1 MNAARPWQRLK
12 LSGKMIL
19 FFIALVLSQSFVTLT
34 ILTTII
40 SRTNLDA
47 LKAQMSD
54 SIRGVEG
61 YLQETLNDL
70 QVKGDLIAGQQ
81 KTIDYTHFGLKN
93 LLVHELVLFKESL
106 GIESLTVFID
116 PAIPFAAT
124 GALAAGDA
132 AFQEQLR
139 ASFQG
144 RRKLFIAP
152 AEGSPVLFVLSP
164 IKRTDRII
172 GALSLSLRL
181 DRQFV
186 TRIER
191 IINAPV
197 VLRFDG
203 VSIHDGTLPE
213 KELTEAIT
221 AFSRS
226 AAADQG
232 AVRAGQFIV
241 SALDLTRVGLSGGT
255 IYCLMGTTVSARQI
269 NRYNLISLCATL
281 LILGAAL
288 VSGIAFYQRTVL
300 RRLQRILQ
308 GITHISQGDFTP
320 PFQLPWQDE
329 LGQLARAF
337 DDMCRNLLVRDREL
351 SQLSRYNTLVL
362 DSVRSGI
369 ISVSLSGEITA
380 FNSAAERILM
390 TGVKNPLGRPLDDS
404 IVPPGLLQIFSDS
417 LRDDVYPAG
426 KEIALPRGD
435 AGNTLGGSILGGSIL
450 AVSSSPLLSSDGSR
464 IGIIVIFEDITREK
478 SLEEKLALSTK
489 LAALG
494 EMAAGVAHQVRNPL
508 VVMKVSSEML
518 RDNFTVR
525 ENAQKYGKLTRL
537 IVDEID
543 ALNLVVSNFLDFA
556 RPRKVARAPCDVRA
570 AVEFA
575 LQSLPVERFPGIT
588 VRTVIPEGVTSFAMD
603 KNLVTQALSN
613 LVLNALQASRPGG
626 AVEVRCATEDGSLR
640 IEVQDWGEGMDE
652 ETKRCV
658 FDPFF
663 TTRDSGMGLGLSI
676 VHRIIENHGGSIDVR
691 SCPGSGST
699 FSIVLQGER

>member
-1 MNAARPWQRLK
+1 MNAARPWHRLK

-19 FFIALVLSQSFVTLT
+19 FFIVLVLSQSFVTLT

-116 PAIPFAAT
+116 PAIPFAST
-124 GALAAGDA
+124 SELTAGDA
-132 AFQEQLR
+132 AFQEQLG

-181 DRQFV
+181 DRRFV

-203 VSIHDGTLPE
+203 EFIHDGTLPE
-213 KELTEAIT
+213 KKLDEAIA

-226 AAADQG
+226 SASDQG

-255 IYCLMGTTVSARQI
+255 IFCLMGTAVSARQI

-300 RRLQRILQ
+300 HRLQRILQ

-380 FNSAAERILM
+380 FNSAAARILLS
-390 TGVKNPLGRPLDDS
+390 GVKSPLGMPLDDTL
-404 IVPPGLLQIFSDS
+404 VPPGLLQIFRES
-417 LRDDVYPAG
+417 LREDVYPAG
-426 KEIALPRGD
+426 REIALPGRDG
-435 AGNTLGGSILGGSIL
+435 LSIL

-518 RDNFTVR
+518 RDNFTVN

-556 RPRKVARAPCDVRA
+556 RPRKVTRAPCDVRA

-575 LQSLPVERFPGIT
+575 LQSLPVERFPGVT
-588 VRTVIPEGVTSFAMD
+588 VRTVIPEAVRSFAMD

-626 AVEVRCATEDGSLR
+626 AVEVRCSTEDGSLR
-640 IEVQDWGEGMDE
+640 IEVQDWGEGMNE
-652 ETKRCV
+652 ETMRCV

-676 VHRIIENHGGSIDVR
+676 VHRIIENHGGTIDVR

-699 FSIVLQGER
+699 FSVVLQGE

>member
-1 MNAARPWQRLK
+1 MNAARPWHRLK

-19 FFIALVLSQSFVTLT
+19 FFIVLVLSQSFVTLT

-116 PAIPFAAT
+116 AAIPFAST
-124 GALAAGDA
+124 SELTAGDA
-132 AFQEQLR
+132 AFQEQLG

-181 DRQFV
+181 DRRFV

-203 VSIHDGTLPE
+203 EFIHDGTLPE
-213 KELTEAIT
+213 KKLDEAIA

-226 AAADQG
+226 SASDQG

-255 IYCLMGTTVSARQI
+255 IFCLMGTAVSARQI

-300 RRLQRILQ
+300 HRLQRILQ

-380 FNSAAERILM
+380 FNSAAARILLS
-390 TGVKNPLGRPLDDS
+390 GVKSPLGMPLDDTL
-404 IVPPGLLQIFSDS
+404 VPPGLLQIFRES
-417 LRDDVYPAG
+417 LREDVYPAG
-426 KEIALPRGD
+426 REIALPGRDG
-435 AGNTLGGSILGGSIL
+435 LSIL

-518 RDNFTVR
+518 RDNFTVN

-556 RPRKVARAPCDVRA
+556 RPRKVTRAPCDVRA

-575 LQSLPVERFPGIT
+575 LQSLPVERFPGVT
-588 VRTVIPEGVTSFAMD
+588 VRTVIPEAVRSFAMD

-626 AVEVRCATEDGSLR
+626 AVEVRCSTEDGSLR
-640 IEVQDWGEGMDE
+640 IEVQDWGEGMNE
-652 ETKRCV
+652 ETMRCV

-676 VHRIIENHGGSIDVR
+676 VHRIIENHGGTIDVR

-699 FSIVLQGER
+699 FSVVLQGE

>member
-1 MNAARPWQRLK
+1 MNVARPWHRLK

-19 FFIALVLSQSFVTLT
+19 FFIVLVLSQSFVTLT
-34 ILTTII
+34 ILATII

-116 PAIPFAAT
+116 PAIPFAST
-124 GALAAGDA
+124 GELTAGDT
-132 AFQEQLR
+132 AFQEQLG

-181 DRQFV
+181 DRRFV

-197 VLRFDG
+197 VLRFG
-203 VSIHDGTLPE
+203 GEFIHDGTLPE
-213 KELTEAIT
+213 KKLDEAIA

-226 AAADQG
+226 SASDQG

-255 IYCLMGTTVSARQI
+255 IFCLMGTAVSARQI

-300 RRLQRILQ
+300 HRLQRILQ

-329 LGQLARAF
+329 LGQLTRAF

-380 FNSAAERILM
+380 FNSAAARILLS
-390 TGVKNPLGRPLDDS
+390 GVKNPLGMPLDDS
-404 IVPPGLLQIFSDS
+404 LVPPGLLQIFRES
-417 LRDDVYPAG
+417 LREDVYPAG
-426 KEIALPRGD
+426 REIALPGRDGLS
-435 AGNTLGGSILGGSIL
+435 TL

-518 RDNFTVR
+518 RDNFTVN

-556 RPRKVARAPCDVRA
+556 RPRKVTRATCDVRA

-575 LQSLPVERFPGIT
+575 LQSLPVERFPGVT
-588 VRTVIPEGVTSFAMD
+588 VRTVIPEAVRSFAMD

-626 AVEVRCATEDGSLR
+626 AVEVRCSTEDGSLR
-640 IEVQDWGEGMDE
+640 IEVEDWGEGMNE
-652 ETKRCV
+652 ETMRCV

-676 VHRIIENHGGSIDVR
+676 VHRIIENHGGTIDVR

-699 FSIVLQGER
+699 FSVVLQGE

>member
-1 MNAARPWQRLK
+1 
-12 LSGKMIL
+12 
-19 FFIALVLSQSFVTLT
+19 
-34 ILTTII
+34 
-40 SRTNLDA
+40 
-47 LKAQMSD
+47 
-54 SIRGVEG
+54 VEG

-116 PAIPFAAT
+116 AAIPFAST
-124 GALAAGDA
+124 SELTAGDA
-132 AFQEQLR
+132 AFQEQLG

-181 DRQFV
+181 DRRFV

-203 VSIHDGTLPE
+203 EFIHDGTLPE
-213 KELTEAIT
+213 KKLDEAIA

-226 AAADQG
+226 SASDQG

-255 IYCLMGTTVSARQI
+255 IFCLMGTAVSARQI

-300 RRLQRILQ
+300 HRLQRILQ

-380 FNSAAERILM
+380 FNSAAARILLS
-390 TGVKNPLGRPLDDS
+390 GVKSPLGMPLDDTL
-404 IVPPGLLQIFSDS
+404 VPPGLLQIFRES
-417 LRDDVYPAG
+417 LREDVYPAG
-426 KEIALPRGD
+426 REIALPGRDG
-435 AGNTLGGSILGGSIL
+435 LSIL

-518 RDNFTVR
+518 RDNFTVN

-556 RPRKVARAPCDVRA
+556 RPRKVTRAPCDVRA

-575 LQSLPVERFPGIT
+575 LQSLPVERFPGVT
-588 VRTVIPEGVTSFAMD
+588 VRTVIPEAVRSFAMD

-626 AVEVRCATEDGSLR
+626 AVEVRCSTEDGSLR
-640 IEVQDWGEGMDE
+640 IEVQDWGEGMNE
-652 ETKRCV
+652 ETMRCV

-676 VHRIIENHGGSIDVR
+676 VHRIIENHGGTIDVR

-699 FSIVLQGER
+699 FSVVLQGE

>member
-1 MNAARPWQRLK
+1 MNAARPWHRLK

-19 FFIALVLSQSFVTLT
+19 FFIVLVLSQSFVTLT

-116 PAIPFAAT
+116 AAIPFAST
-124 GALAAGDA
+124 SELTAGDA
-132 AFQEQLR
+132 AFQEQLG

-181 DRQFV
+181 DRRFV

-203 VSIHDGTLPE
+203 EFINDGTLPE
-213 KELTEAIT
+213 KKLDEAIA

-226 AAADQG
+226 SASDQG

-255 IYCLMGTTVSARQI
+255 IFCLMGTAVSARQI

-300 RRLQRILQ
+300 HRLQRILQ

-380 FNSAAERILM
+380 FNSAAARILLS
-390 TGVKNPLGRPLDDS
+390 GVKSPLGMPLDDTL
-404 IVPPGLLQIFSDS
+404 VPPGLLQIFRES
-417 LRDDVYPAG
+417 LREDVYPAG
-426 KEIALPRGD
+426 REIALPGRDG
-435 AGNTLGGSILGGSIL
+435 LSIL

-518 RDNFTVR
+518 RDNFTVN

-556 RPRKVARAPCDVRA
+556 RPRKVTRAPCDVRA

-575 LQSLPVERFPGIT
+575 LQSLPVERFPGVT
-588 VRTVIPEGVTSFAMD
+588 VRTVIPEAVRSFAMD

-626 AVEVRCATEDGSLR
+626 AVEVRCSTEDGSLR
-640 IEVQDWGEGMDE
+640 IEVQDWGEGMNE
-652 ETKRCV
+652 ETMRCV

-676 VHRIIENHGGSIDVR
+676 VHRIIENHGGTIDVR

-699 FSIVLQGER
+699 FSVVLQGE

>member
-1 MNAARPWQRLK
+1 VNLAHPWRGLK
-12 LSGKMIL
+12 LSGKMII
-19 FFIALVLSQSFVTLT
+19 FFIALVLTQSFVTLT

-54 SIRGVEG
+54 SIRGVDG

-81 KTIDYTHFGLKN
+81 KTVDYTHFGLKN
-93 LLVHELVLFKESL
+93 LLSHELVLFKESL

-124 GALAAGDA
+124 GALTAGDP

-139 ASFQG
+139 SSFQG
-144 RRKLFIAP
+144 RRKLFIA
-152 AEGSPVLFVLSP
+152 AADGSPVLFVLSP
-164 IKRTDRII
+164 IRRTDRII
-172 GALSLSLRL
+172 GALSLSLRM

-197 VLRFDG
+197 VLRFNEAY
-203 VSIHDGTLPE
+203 IHDGILPDR
-213 KELTEAIT
+213 KLDEAIA
-221 AFSRS
+221 AFSRGTAS
-226 AAADQG
+226 DQG

-241 SALDLTRVGLSGGT
+241 SALDLTRLGLSGGT
-255 IYCLMGTTVSARQI
+255 IYCLMGTAASARQI

-281 LILGAAL
+281 FILGGAL

-300 RRLQRILQ
+300 HRLHRILQ
-308 GITHISQGDFTP
+308 GISRIPQGDFSP

-329 LGQLARAF
+329 LGQLTRAF
-337 DDMCRNLLVRDREL
+337 DDMCRNLQVRDRQL

-369 ISVSLSGEITA
+369 ISVSLGGEITA
-380 FNSAAERILM
+380 FNSAAARILS
-390 TGVKNPLGRPLDDS
+390 TGSRSPFGLPLDDALL
-404 IVPPGLLQIFSDS
+404 PPGLREIIRES

-426 KEIALPRGD
+426 REIALPGRDGVS
-435 AGNTLGGSILGGSIL
+435 TL
-450 AVSSSPLLSSDGSR
+450 AVSGSPLLSSDGSR

-478 SLEEKLALSTK
+478 SLEEKLALSSK

-518 RDNFTVR
+518 RDNFTVNQDAR
-525 ENAQKYGKLTRL
+525 KYGKLTRL

-556 RPRKVARAPCDVRA
+556 RPRKVTRAPCDVRD
-570 AVEFA
+570 AVDFA
-575 LQSLPVERFPGIT
+575 LQSLPLERFPGVT
-588 VRTVIPEGVTSFAMD
+588 VRTVIPKEMLSFTMD
-603 KNLVTQALSN
+603 RNLVTQALSN
-613 LVLNALQASRPGG
+613 LVLNALQASRPGA
-626 AVEVRCATEDGSLR
+626 AVEVRCTADHGSLR
-640 IEVQDWGEGMDE
+640 MEVQDWGEGMDE
-652 ETKRCV
+652 ATMRCV

-676 VHRIIENHGGSIDVR
+676 VHRIIENHGGTIDVR
-691 SCPGSGST
+691 SCPGAGST
-699 FSIVLQGER
+699 FRIVLREEP